1 MGWAWPSQLGQPQ
14 PGLVGL
20 TGDPI
25 DHTLFFFFWGGPGP
39 AFWARS
45 SPGLHG
51 CWRSPAIM
59 QLSGYCM
66 KNHA

>member
-25 DHTLFFFFWGGPGP
+25 DHTLFFFSGVDLAQPFGQGPVQ
-39 AFWARS
+39 AFMVAGVAQQS
-45 SPGLHG
+45 CNYLVI
-51 CWRSPAIM
+51 A
-59 QLSGYCM
+59 
-66 KNHA
+66 